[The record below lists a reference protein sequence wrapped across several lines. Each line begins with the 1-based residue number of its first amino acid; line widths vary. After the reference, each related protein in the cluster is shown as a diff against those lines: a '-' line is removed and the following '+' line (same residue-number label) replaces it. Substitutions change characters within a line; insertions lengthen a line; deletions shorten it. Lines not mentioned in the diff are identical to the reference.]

1 MLQRVSGKVQVNQGI
16 ESLNIDLVNK
26 VKNYSSESHILKS
39 LHHIDVPL
47 LFAEETVI
55 TDFDIAE

>member
-1 MLQRVSGKVQVNQGI
+1 M
-16 ESLNIDLVNK
+16 NIDLVNK
-26 VKNYSSESHILKS
+26 VKNYSSESHILKP
-39 LHHIDVPL
+39 LRHIDVPL

>member
-1 MLQRVSGKVQVNQGI
+1 M
-16 ESLNIDLVNK
+16 NIDLVNK

-39 LHHIDVPL
+39 LRHIDVPL